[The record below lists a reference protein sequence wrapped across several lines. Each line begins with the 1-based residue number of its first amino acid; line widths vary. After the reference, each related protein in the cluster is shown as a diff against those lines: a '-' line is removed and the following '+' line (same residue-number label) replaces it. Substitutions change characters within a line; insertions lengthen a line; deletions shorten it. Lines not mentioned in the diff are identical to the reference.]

1 MGLTEHHEVVQAGG
15 PALAPGGE
23 MVDIA
28 AGGRSLAGGEN
39 TCFVAGS
46 HEVRKSH
53 RRPVPGAAD
62 VQDGAAGGVGHQAP
76 PGPAG
81 GQGPGSHGRYRCA
94 ARPDPHL
101 SDLYWCG
108 GKRGD
113 ELGSGLDGGGNRG
126 EFRQTPPATAGQTP
140 PTGGGQISPAA
151 WGVCAVERLGRG
163 GGAFARAGS
172 TWIKTAGVVGALAVP
187 RTTAP
192 RNAVP
197 EPVVFGRGAGAAA
210 SGIATAGGAV
220 VGRSQINQ
228 AVQRNGDIDV
238 DADAFWQRKVT
249 GG

>member
-15 PALAPGGE
+15 PALAPGDE
-23 MVDIA
+23 VVDVA
-28 AGGRSLAGGEN
+28 AGGGSLAGGEDAGP
-39 TCFVAGS
+39 VAGAYQ
-46 HEVRKSH
+46 VRKSH
-53 RRPVPGAAD
+53 RGPVPGAAD

-81 GQGPGSHGRYRCA
+81 GQGPGSRGRYRCVA
-94 ARPDPHL
+94 CPDPHL

-113 ELGSGLDGGGNRG
+113 DLGGGLDGGGNRG
-126 EFRQTPPATAGQTP
+126 EFRQTPPATAGQTS

-192 RNAVP
+192 GIAVL
-197 EPVVFGRGAGAAA
+197 EPVVFGCGAGAAA
-210 SGIATAGGAV
+210 SGIDAAGGAIFWQ
-220 VGRSQINQ
+220 SQTNQ
-228 AVQRNGDIDV
+228 AAQRNGDVDV